1 MDNGGINT
9 YDIGTLAGLR
19 GVGGYGQGYGYGQT
33 HSYGAESAI
42 RADVVAN
49 RDIQQVD
56 MINRANENQT
66 LRSQIDNGNQF
77 LTDRINAQSI
87 DFRFAD
93 VNRSFQ
99 DQNRQIFNF
108 QLDQQ
113 RANADIAK
121 SVAEN
126 KCCCERLEQRVES
139 LQAISAKDMQ
149 IQTLQLQ
156 LDRCTTPR
164 GNGQGNG

>member
-1 MDNGGINT
+1 MEYSGNAINPNEIATLSLLGGVNRHH
-9 YDIGTLAGLR
+9 YSDKE
-19 GVGGYGQGYGYGQT
+19 YGN
-33 HSYGAESAI
+33 ESAI

-49 RDIQQVD
+49 RDMNQVSD
-56 MINRANENQT
+56 INRSNEN
-66 LRSQIDNGNQF
+66 RSLSNQIDRSNQF

-99 DQNRQIFNF
+99 DQQRQMFNF

-113 RANADIAK
+113 RANADLARA
-121 SVAEN
+121 VAEN
-126 KCCCERLEQRVES
+126 KCCCEKNGQKLDSIVQ
-139 LQAISAKDMQ
+139 LNDKDRE

-156 LDRCTTPR
+156 LAMMSNGGP
-164 GNGQGNG
+164 GNSGK

>member
-1 MDNGGINT
+1 MYEGLNVADA
-9 YDIGTLAGLR
+9 GTLAAIR
-19 GVGGYGQGYGYGQT
+19 GVGYGGYGGYGNR
-33 HSYGAESAI
+33 HDYGAESAI

-49 RDIQQVD
+49 RDLAQVD
-56 MINRANENQT
+56 NITRSNENRF
-66 LRSQIDNGNQF
+66 LSSQMDRGNQF

-113 RANADIAK
+113 RANADIARA
-121 SVAEN
+121 VAEN
-126 KCCCERLEQRVES
+126 KCCCERLEQKVDS
-139 LQAISAKDMQ
+139 LQIVAAKDLQ

-156 LDRCTTPR
+156 LDRCLASGL
-164 GNGQGNG
+164 GNSGN

>member
-1 MDNGGINT
+1 MYEGINVS
-9 YDIGTLAGLR
+9 DVGTLAGIR
-19 GVGGYGQGYGYGQT
+19 GIGYGGYGYGQA
-33 HSYGAESAI
+33 HDYGAESAI

-49 RDIQQVD
+49 RDMAQVD
-56 MINRANENQT
+56 NITRSNENRF
-66 LRSQIDNGNQF
+66 LSSQMDRGNQF

-121 SVAEN
+121 AVADN

-139 LQAISAKDMQ
+139 LQVVNAKDLQ

-156 LDRCTTPR
+156 LDRCLTNGP
-164 GNGQGNG
+164 GNSGN

>member
-1 MDNGGINT
+1 MDYANGAINPSE
-9 YDIGTLAGLR
+9 IATLSLLGGVNR
-19 GVGGYGQGYGYGQT
+19 GSYHNGKGYGE
-33 HSYGAESAI
+33 ESAI

-49 RDIQQVD
+49 RDMSQVSD
-56 MINRANENQT
+56 INRSNEN
-66 LRSQIDNGNQF
+66 RSISNQIDRSNQF

-113 RANADIAK
+113 RANADIARA
-121 SVAEN
+121 VAEN
-126 KCCCERLEQRVES
+126 KCCCEKNAQKLDS
-139 LQAISAKDMQ
+139 LVDLGSYN
-149 IQTLQLQ
+149 L
-156 LDRCTTPR
+156 R
-164 GNGQGNG
+164 